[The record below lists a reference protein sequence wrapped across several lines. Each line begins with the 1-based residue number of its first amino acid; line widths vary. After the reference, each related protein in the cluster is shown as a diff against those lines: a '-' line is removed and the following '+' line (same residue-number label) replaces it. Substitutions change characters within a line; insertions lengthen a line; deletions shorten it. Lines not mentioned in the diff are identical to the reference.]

1 MPFILEW
8 SLRMSQGT
16 GLWGLPISG
25 CSKGTSGEVL
35 ALILFVVR
43 IEYPSVIWGELWFF
57 RFGKPNP

>member
-8 SLRMSQGT
+8 SLRMSQGM

-25 CSKGTSGEVL
+25 CSKGRSGEVL

-43 IEYPSVIWGELWFF
+43 IEYPSVIWDELWFF